1 MTIKPSEEEV
11 KKLEED
17 LAKNPRD
24 TDIMNAL
31 ALGYFSN
38 PSLVKGKEDLELM
51 EKAYATKKTI
61 KSTHNLAWFYY
72 MECWGSLEKALA
84 IQKECMAME
93 PKSFYPYFLY
103 GYMLLANNQSLDAI
117 KNLEIAYSKHKNRD
131 IIHNLGTA
139 YAKSGNFETAKEY
152 LITATNDKDI
162 ENKSKYNLAI
172 VKIQLGEKEDALRI
186 IKELETQVDKYDDT
200 DSFAVAYLYYLLE
213 DYDSAYVCC
222 KRCDW
227 NHYGLFSWEYI
238 PYLIYKNDIE
248 EFKKLVA
255 SEIANRTNWIIENKD
270 NNEFWEDDTEEEKQE
285 YLAEWE
291 SEITRLT
298 ELEAEFALN
307 KPNININ
314 NQYWLESCGCLLF
327 GCCEHNNL
335 KDDE

>member
-1 MTIKPSEEEV
+1 MTIKPSAEEV

-38 PSLVKGKEDLELM
+38 PSLLKGKEDLELM

-72 MECWGSLEKALA
+72 LECWGSLEKALG
-84 IQKECMAME
+84 IQKECISMQ

-103 GYMLLANNQSLDAI
+103 GYMLIADNQSLEAI
-117 KNLEIAYSKHKNRD
+117 ENLEIAYSKHKSRE

-139 YAKSGNFETAKEY
+139 YAKSGNFNVAKNY
-152 LITATNDKDI
+152 LIEVANDKDI

-172 VKIQLGEKEDALRI
+172 VKIQLVEKEDALKI
-186 IKELETQVDKYDDT
+186 IKELEKQIDKYDDI
-200 DSFAVAYLYYLLE
+200 DSFAVAYLYYILE
-213 DYDSAYVCC
+213 DYDTAYSCC
-222 KRCDW
+222 KMADW
-227 NHYGLFSWEYI
+227 NIYDLFSWEHV

-255 SEIANRTNWIIENKD
+255 SEIEDKKNWIIENKD
-270 NNEFWEDDTEEEKQE
+270 NDEFWEDDTEEEKQQ
-285 YLAEWE
+285 YLTECE

-298 ELEAEFALN
+298 NLEAEFALN
-307 KPNININ
+307 KPNIDIN
-314 NQYWLESCGCLLF
+314 NQYLLESCGCLLF
-327 GCCEHNNL
+327 GCSEHNNL
-335 KDDE
+335 KCDE

>member
-51 EKAYATKKTI
+51 EKAYATIKTI

-72 MECWGSLEKALA
+72 MECWGSLEKALE

-186 IKELETQVDKYDDT
+186 IKELEQQIDKCDDI
-200 DSFAVAYLYYLLE
+200 DSLEVAYLYYLLE
-213 DYDSAYVCC
+213 DYDKAYACC
-222 KRCDW
+222 KMNGWD
-227 NHYGLFSWEYI
+227 NYELLGWEYVY
-238 PYLIYKNDIE
+238 YLIYKNDIE

-255 SEIANRTNWIIENKD
+255 SEITNRTNWIIENKD

-291 SEITRLT
+291 SEIIRLT

-314 NQYWLESCGCLLF
+314 NQYLLESCGCLLF
-327 GCCEHNNL
+327 GCSEHNNL
-335 KDDE
+335 KCDE